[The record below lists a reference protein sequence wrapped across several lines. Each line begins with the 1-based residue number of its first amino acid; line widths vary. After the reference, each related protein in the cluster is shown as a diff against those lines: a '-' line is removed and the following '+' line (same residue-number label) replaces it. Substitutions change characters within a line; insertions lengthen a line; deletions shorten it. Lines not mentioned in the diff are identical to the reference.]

1 MSNDGLVELKAD
13 AVTYYSARD
22 EYAFFDWLGKMVCVK
37 NHYGKGTE
45 LYIVVDRAAVSQGEL
60 LDLIAFFYRY
70 NMSMAQLR
78 EFDVPE
84 FSDWFRRNDAYWNSR
99 VFGGVDAP

>member
-1 MSNDGLVELKAD
+1 MSKDGLVELKAE
-13 AVTYYSARD
+13 AVTYYSAHD
-22 EYAFFDWLGKMVCVK
+22 EDAFFDWLGKMACVK
-37 NHYGKGTE
+37 SYYGKGTE
-45 LYIVVDRAAVSQGEL
+45 LYIVVDRAVVSRGEL

-84 FSDWFRRNDAYWNSR
+84 FSGWFRRKDAYWSSR